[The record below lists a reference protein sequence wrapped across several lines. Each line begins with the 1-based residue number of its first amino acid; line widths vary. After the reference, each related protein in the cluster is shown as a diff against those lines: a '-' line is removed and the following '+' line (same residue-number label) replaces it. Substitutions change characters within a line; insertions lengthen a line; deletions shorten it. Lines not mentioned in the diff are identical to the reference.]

1 MIRYAGKTKIIL
13 WILAVYILS
22 FICYL
27 PMLLLRSGT
36 AVPETLL
43 YLRYGFLLVPALIS
57 TIFLLS
63 EHAVT
68 SCWLSNF
75 RRISAKEIFLC
86 TAAALT
92 GLLTSCGYSLWQN
105 TGLFRRAYPAP
116 SALVY
121 SVVYLFAAAL
131 AEELAWR
138 GFLLRLVAAGR
149 KTALSAGITGIIW
162 AVWHIPMWTIRN
174 SLGFEDVLPLM
185 IWAVLISL
193 ILGMAYFRF
202 ENLLSVSLLH
212 MIFNI
217 CFLAPAKYN
226 NIVIFAGI
234 IFCYIFRK
242 YKKGIKEF

>member
-1 MIRYAGKTKIIL
+1 MIL
-13 WILAVYILS
+13 WVLTVYALS

-27 PMLLLRSGT
+27 PMLLQRSGL
-36 AVPETLL
+36 AVPEALL

-63 EHAVT
+63 EHAVK
-68 SCWLSNF
+68 SCWLGSF

-86 TAAALT
+86 TAAALS
-92 GLLTSCGYSLWQN
+92 GLLTSCGYALWQDAS
-105 TGLFRRAYPAP
+105 LFRRAYPAP

-121 SVVYLFAAAL
+121 SVIYLFATAL

-138 GFLLRLVAAGR
+138 GFLLRHIDAGR
-149 KTALSAGITGIIW
+149 KTALSAGLTGIIW

-174 SLGFEDVLPLM
+174 SLGFEDILPLM

-193 ILGMAYFRF
+193 ILGMACFRF

-212 MIFNI
+212 MVFNI
-217 CFLAPAKYN
+217 CFLAPAEYN
-226 NIVIFAGI
+226 NVVIFAGI
-234 IFCYIFRK
+234 IICYIFRK

>member
-1 MIRYAGKTKIIL
+1 MIL
-13 WILAVYILS
+13 WVLTVYALS

-27 PMLLLRSGT
+27 PMLLQRSGL
-36 AVPETLL
+36 AVPEALL

-63 EHAVT
+63 EHAVK
-68 SCWLSNF
+68 SCWLSSF
-75 RRISAKEIFLC
+75 RRISAKEISLC
-86 TAAALT
+86 TAAALS
-92 GLLTSCGYSLWQN
+92 GLLISCGYALWQDA
-105 TGLFRRAYPAP
+105 GLFRRAYPAP

-121 SVVYLFAAAL
+121 SVIYLFATAL

-138 GFLLRLVAAGR
+138 GFLLRHIDAGR
-149 KTALSAGITGIIW
+149 KSALSAGLTGIIW

-174 SLGFEDVLPLM
+174 SLGFEDILPLM

-193 ILGMAYFRF
+193 ILGMACFRF

-226 NIVIFAGI
+226 NMVIFACI
-234 IFCYIFRK
+234 IICYILGK
-242 YKKGIKEF
+242 YKKSIKEF